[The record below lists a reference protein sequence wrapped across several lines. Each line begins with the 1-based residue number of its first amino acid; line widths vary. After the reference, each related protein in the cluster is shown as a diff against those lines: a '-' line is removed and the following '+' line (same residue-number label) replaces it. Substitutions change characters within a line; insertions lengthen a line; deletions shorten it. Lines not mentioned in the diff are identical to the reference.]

1 MTSEETVVAGI
12 PLPQFAAVV
21 AALSEGFG
29 LRAVLAIEGLN
40 AAQWTEADP
49 GWSDRIHQ
57 DPKLL
62 ARYQTALTVAQSRLF
77 SQDKAV
83 HAEGAPDKPMLRA
96 PKARLVP
103 SWIGFTVSSAP
114 VETTA
119 SGAPESSLPTYMREP
134 PMLVPGFPVEAPMPL
149 QPALVPL
156 TQPPPRHDLAGTGTG
171 MSFKVP
177 AEYFPFQDTGEPSSS
192 RPVKQK
198 TQALPVRPE
207 MQAHLANALPFRNP
221 SSHDLDKAS
230 VRVEVGAGWD
240 GTETLAAASE
250 TKVSALP
257 WDTGASSL
265 PVRAPAAPQAIAQP
279 SLSLEHHACLC
290 LEIAVD
296 PTREDE
302 ALARY
307 GVTAADKAR
316 ADEYYRA
323 QIAADPELYA
333 RWSHAYSAHYASFTQ
348 RPRP

>member
-21 AALSEGFG
+21 AALTEGFG
-29 LRAVLAIEGLN
+29 LRAVLAVEGLN
-40 AAQWTEADP
+40 ATQWTEADP
-49 GWSDRIHQ
+49 GWSQRIRQ

-77 SQDKAV
+77 SQDKPV
-83 HAEGAPDKPMLRA
+83 HAEGAPDKPMRR
-96 PKARLVP
+96 PCKARLVP
-103 SWIGFTVSSAP
+103 SWIGFTASSAP

-134 PMLVPGFPVEAPMPL
+134 P
-149 QPALVPL
+149 
-156 TQPPPRHDLAGTGTG
+156 PRHDIAGADTG

-177 AEYFPFQDTGEPSSS
+177 ADYFPLRATGEPSST
-192 RPVKQK
+192 RPVNKK

-207 MQAHLANALPFRNP
+207 MPAHLTNGLPFMNP

-230 VRVEVGAGWD
+230 VRVEAGAVSD
-240 GTETLAAASE
+240 GTETLDASE
-250 TKVSALP
+250 IKALALP
-257 WDTGASSL
+257 WDTGSSSL
-265 PVRAPAAPQAIAQP
+265 PVRATAAPHAIAQP

-290 LEIAVD
+290 LEIAVA
-296 PTREDE
+296 PAREAE

-307 GVTAADKAR
+307 GVTAADKAL
-316 ADEYYRA
+316 ANEYYRA
-323 QIAADPELYA
+323 RIAADPELYA
-333 RWSHAYSAHYASFTQ
+333 RWNHAYSAHHARLTQ